1 MFNFIDM
8 LFNFSEYLPA
18 KDCPPRCT
26 SSNFL
31 EKSPNFLF
39 NNKN

>member
-18 KDCPPRCT
+18 TDCPLALHVLYFP
-26 SSNFL
+26 
-31 EKSPNFLF
+31 
-39 NNKN
+39 